1 MKQNARLIKLL
12 RLVLLLLVF
21 PLSAMICTGGGT
33 VEAAPTQITMSIE
46 QWNQFKN
53 QTNLL
58 EAKLNLADEKLKQ
71 QKNTSTELL
80 TQLSEAKKQL
90 TLTQEALTNS
100 KRSLVNVKESL
111 KRSEELYETLTGRGR
126 TELSIS
132 GIFMQVLRY
141 SSCFVQLQ
149 NKIIGWCYDG

>member
-1 MKQNARLIKLL
+1 MKQDARLIKSL

-21 PLSAMICTGGGT
+21 CLSAMTCTGVGAA
-33 VEAAPTQITMSIE
+33 EAAPTQITMSIE

-58 EAKLNLADEKLKQ
+58 EAKMNLVDEKLKQ

-80 TQLSEAKKQL
+80 AQLSEAKKQL

-100 KRSLVNVKESL
+100 KRSLASAKESL
-111 KRSEELYETLTGRGR
+111 KRSEELYETLI
-126 TELSIS
+126 EQ
-132 GIFMQVLRY
+132 ME
-141 SSCFVQLQ
+141 
-149 NKIIGWCYDG
+149 YDRKRANRIKNQRNIYAGTALFFLLYAAAK